1 MEKTSAGMKSR
12 NGNFG
17 QQAEEMGEQAMEQLQ
32 HLREQA
38 SELGDRIVGFIRER
52 PGTSLLIAAAA
63 GYFIGRILRS

>member
-1 MEKTSAGMKSR
+1 MEKTSAGTKSR

-38 SELGDRIVGFIRER
+38 SQLGDRIVGFIRER